1 MKAIRVLQR
10 QTNPSNTLTI
20 FTDGAC
26 AGNPGPGG
34 WAARLLYGSG
44 RIVELGGFAPET
56 TNNRMELQAAIE
68 GLRTAASLRPTGA
81 TADCAIVLITDS
93 QYLRQGITAWIR
105 GWKKRGWR
113 TASNKPVENQ
123 DLWRALDQLNTSVVQ
138 WRHTQGHAGDPNN
151 ERCDQI
157 AKAFS
162 RGQSPALRRDAPY
175 HPNQKD

>member
-1 MKAIRVLQR
+1 
-10 QTNPSNTLTI
+10 
-20 FTDGAC
+20 
-26 AGNPGPGG
+26 
-34 WAARLLYGSG
+34 
-44 RIVELGGFAPET
+44 
-56 TNNRMELQAAIE
+56 MELQAAIE
-68 GLRTAASLRPTGA
+68 GLRTASLHCAQPGA

-123 DLWRALDQLNTSVVQ
+123 DLWRALDQLNTPVVQ
-138 WRHTQGHAGDPNN
+138 WRHTQGHAGDPKQRALRPN
-151 ERCDQI
+151 RQGVL
-157 AKAFS
+157 S